1 MQHNVLVAITL
12 SLHVT
17 TSYFVV
23 LKYFNGNYTFNSVY
37 LFLKIVQTKLESLD
51 KHDPINAAPFF
62 P

>member
-1 MQHNVLVAITL
+1 MQHDVLVAIAFRFD
-12 SLHVT
+12 VT

-37 LFLKIVQTKLESLD
+37 LFLKIVQNKLESLD